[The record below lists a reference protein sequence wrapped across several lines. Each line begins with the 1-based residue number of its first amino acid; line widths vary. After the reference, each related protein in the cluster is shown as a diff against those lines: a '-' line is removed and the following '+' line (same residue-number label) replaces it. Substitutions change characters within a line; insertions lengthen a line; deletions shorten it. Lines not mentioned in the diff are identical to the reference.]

1 MFKWI
6 KKLFKGATPISQSV
20 QFSLGIIKLF
30 EQYEISDATTKDAV
44 IDTIV
49 AVLNQHKSVPAA
61 TAPATTT
68 QVS

>member
-6 KKLFKGATPISQSV
+6 KSLFKGASPISQSV

-30 EQYEISDATTKDAV
+30 EQYEISDTNTKDAV

-49 AVLNQHKSVPAA
+49 AVLNQHKS
-61 TAPATTT
+61 TAVKPAT
-68 QVS
+68 

>member
-6 KKLFKGATPISQSV
+6 KSLFKGTSSISKSV

-30 EQYEISDATTKDAV
+30 EQYEISDPNTKDAV

-49 AVLNQHKSVPAA
+49 AVLNQHKSPAQ
-61 TAPATTT
+61 PVTTS
-68 QVS
+68 QGS